1 MSTTTP
7 VRRERCQACDR
18 EDRSL
23 AVNKKG
29 QAFMIYVAHG
39 LCQLCR
45 LRRIRH
51 AA

>member
-1 MSTTTP
+1 MSLIP
-7 VRRERCQACDR
+7 PARRERCQECGR

-23 AVNKKG
+23 AISKKG
-29 QAFMIYVAHG
+29 QAFMIYVTHG

-45 LRRIRH
+45 LRRTRN

>member
-1 MSTTTP
+1 MSTTSP
-7 VRRERCQACDR
+7 ARPERCQDCDR

-29 QAFMIYVAHG
+29 QAFMIYVSRG
-39 LCQLCR
+39 LCQMCR
-45 LRRIRH
+45 LRRLRH